1 MSRFLSTSDPQLAA
15 GIRRWLPPDV
25 DFDPNAVEVAEPEGP
40 PPPTPEEI
48 AALQEAARHEGVEAG
63 YRDGYETGYRE
74 GREKADQEAEAERA
88 EREAREQEWRQTEEQ
103 TLRETVAALEGI
115 ARALADPLADSA
127 DALEPELL
135 ALVSA
140 LARRVVMAELAT
152 RPELIQQV
160 LHEALQQ
167 LPSRKHPV
175 RIHVNPHD
183 QELLAAYAEAN
194 DEQPTWIADPEVEPG
209 GCILISGPSRID
221 AGLETRLRQGI
232 EAIWGE
238 LEPPAPESTDEPEPE
253 YGVGMEARLEQESD
267 PVSESASAAAPEPEL
282 ESEFEVE
289 PSDGKH
295 ESQPELELES
305 PAAESEPESDSA
317 AVEREPEPEP
327 ASVPESETEVHPT

>member
-1 MSRFLSTSDPQLAA
+1 VTVFISASDSRLAA

-25 DFDPNAVEVAEPEGP
+25 DFDPQAEAVVEPQGP

-48 AALQEAARHEGVEAG
+48 AAMQEAARHAGVEAG
-63 YRDGYETGYRE
+63 YREGYETGYRE
-74 GREKADQEAEAERA
+74 GREKADQEAEAARI
-88 EREAREQEWRQTEEQ
+88 EREASEREWRQTEEQ

-140 LARRVVMAELAT
+140 LARRVVMAELTT

-167 LPSRKHPV
+167 LPSRKHPI
-175 RIHVNPHD
+175 RIHVNPRD
-183 QELLAAYAEAN
+183 QELLAAYAESN
-194 DEQPTWIADPEVEPG
+194 DEQPTWVADPEVEPG
-209 GCILISGPSRID
+209 GCILTSGPSRID

-238 LEPPAPESTDEPEPE
+238 LEPPAPSSPAEP
-253 YGVGMEARLEQESD
+253 
-267 PVSESASAAAPEPEL
+267 
-282 ESEFEVE
+282 ESEFESEMESRPE
-289 PSDGKH
+289 P
-295 ESQPELELES
+295 ESEPVS
-305 PAAESEPESDSA
+305 ASAPAAESEPQSELESESVTA
-317 AVEREPEPEP
+317 EFEPERQPESEPEPEP
-327 ASVPESETEVHPT
+327 EPESEPAAEPEPVPESETEVHPT

>member
-48 AALQEAARHEGVEAG
+48 AALQETARQEGAEAG
-63 YRDGYETGYRE
+63 YREGYEAGYRE
-74 GREKADQEAEAERA
+74 GREKADQEAEAERP
-88 EREAREQEWRQTEEQ
+88 EREVREQEWRQTEEQ

-140 LARRVVMAELAT
+140 LARRVVMAELTT

-175 RIHVNPHD
+175 RIHVNPRD

-209 GCILISGPSRID
+209 GCILTSGPSRID

-238 LEPPAPESTDEPEPE
+238 LEPPEPE
-253 YGVGMEARLEQESD
+253 
-267 PVSESASAAAPEPEL
+267 
-282 ESEFEVE
+282 
-289 PSDGKH
+289 
-295 ESQPELELES
+295 
-305 PAAESEPESDSA
+305 PAAESEPEPEPEPEADSA
-317 AVEREPEPEP
+317 TAELEPEPEP
-327 ASVPESETEVHPT
+327 EPEMEPVAEPAPVPESETEVNRT

>member
-1 MSRFLSTSDPQLAA
+1 MSRFLSASDPRLAA
-15 GIRRWLPPDV
+15 SIQRWLPPDV
-25 DFDPNAVEVAEPEGP
+25 DFDPNAEEITEPEGP

-48 AALQEAARHEGVEAG
+48 AALQEAARHEGAEAG
-63 YRDGYETGYRE
+63 YREGYEAGYRE
-74 GREKADQEAEAERA
+74 GREKADQEADVERA

-115 ARALADPLADSA
+115 ARALADPLAESA

-140 LARRVVMAELAT
+140 LARRVVMAELTT

-167 LPSRKHPV
+167 LPSRKHPI

-183 QELLAAYAEAN
+183 QELLAAYAESN

-238 LEPPAPESTDEPEPE
+238 LEPPEPLSPSDEPE
-253 YGVGMEARLEQESD
+253 GV
-267 PVSESASAAAPEPEL
+267 
-282 ESEFEVE
+282 
-289 PSDGKH
+289 
-295 ESQPELELES
+295 
-305 PAAESEPESDSA
+305 AESEPESEVEMEPRPEPESEPLSDSA
-317 AVEREPEPEP
+317 SAAGPESEAELEPEAESPAVERELQSESEPEPELQP
-327 ASVPESETEVHPT
+327 APVPETETEVPPT

>member
-88 EREAREQEWRQTEEQ
+88 EREAREQEWRQTEER
-103 TLRETVAALEGI
+103 TLSETVAALEGI

-140 LARRVVMAELAT
+140 LARRVVMAELTT

-175 RIHVNPHD
+175 RIHVNPRD

-209 GCILISGPSRID
+209 GCILTSGPSRID

-317 AVEREPEPEP
+317 TVEREPEPEP

>member
-88 EREAREQEWRQTEEQ
+88 EREAREQEWRQTEER
-103 TLRETVAALEGI
+103 TLSETVAALEGI

-140 LARRVVMAELAT
+140 LARRVVMAELTT

-175 RIHVNPHD
+175 RIHVNPRD

-209 GCILISGPSRID
+209 GCILTSGPSRID

-232 EAIWGE
+232 DAIWGE
-238 LEPPAPESTDEPEPE
+238 LEPPAPSPSTDESEPMAEPE
-253 YGVGMEARLEQESD
+253 ME
-267 PVSESASAAAPEPEL
+267 PVA
-282 ESEFEVE
+282 
-289 PSDGKH
+289 
-295 ESQPELELES
+295 
-305 PAAESEPESDSA
+305 
-317 AVEREPEPEP
+317 EP

>member
-88 EREAREQEWRQTEEQ
+88 EREAREQEWRQTEER
-103 TLRETVAALEGI
+103 TLSETVAALEGI

-140 LARRVVMAELAT
+140 LARRVVMAELTT

-175 RIHVNPHD
+175 RIHVNPRD

-209 GCILISGPSRID
+209 GCILTSGPSRID